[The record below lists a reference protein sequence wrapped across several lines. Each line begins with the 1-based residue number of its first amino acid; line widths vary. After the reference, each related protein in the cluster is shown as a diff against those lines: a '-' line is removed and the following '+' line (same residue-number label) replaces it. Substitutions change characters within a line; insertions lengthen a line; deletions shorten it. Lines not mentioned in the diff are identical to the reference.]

1 MILAV
6 AMLTA
11 LVAFFV
17 WVEGFCTTNTIDINV
32 SCNFRNT
39 IDVCML

>member
-1 MILAV
+1 MILSV
-6 AMLTA
+6 VMLLA
-11 LVAFFV
+11 LVAFFCL
-17 WVEGFCTTNTIDINV
+17 GGRLLHNTRDINV